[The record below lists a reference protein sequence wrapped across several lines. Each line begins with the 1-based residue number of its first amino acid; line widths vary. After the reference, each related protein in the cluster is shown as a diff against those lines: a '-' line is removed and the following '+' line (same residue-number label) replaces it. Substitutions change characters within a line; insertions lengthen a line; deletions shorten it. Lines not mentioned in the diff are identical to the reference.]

1 MMTRQEHLH
10 SLVSSKQ
17 EIRPS
22 SYPTLSL
29 EQVDEFIDLVRL
41 GLDID
46 PGPEGLFY
54 IITIALG
61 VNRDMQS
68 NLVSKE
74 DFLTNFR
81 VHDDFSSLLIK
92 ACDEG
97 RPLKTS
103 GLWWLTVSTFSAPQ
117 IRYDWFSG
125 ALWTVPPFK
134 SQCKALCRA
143 PQRMYR

>member
-10 SLVSSKQ
+10 PLVSSKQ

-29 EQVDEFIDLVRL
+29 EQVDKFIDLVRL

-97 RPLKTS
+97 ATIEDKR
-103 GLWWLTVSTFSAPQ
+103 
-117 IRYDWFSG
+117 
-125 ALWTVPPFK
+125 ALVAHREYF
-134 SQCKALCRA
+134 LC
-143 PQRMYR
+143 PTNQV